1 MPPKRPP
8 SPKIQHPKGPT
19 CSNIAISNGRSRLHG
34 LVQHWMGSHLQH
46 HQLSEHLPGALQ
58 RRCQV
63 HRAAQPVLPVL
74 RWQLLQACAGHCA
87 DERNRSAA
95 TQRKVTRH
103 GQLTGLEL
111 RSEIGDVTHHKL
123 RIDKPWSNRPQKCKK
138 FARRS
143 SSLALSSQ

>member
-1 MPPKRPP
+1 MLQHCHLQWTFSPSRPGTALDGVP
-8 SPKIQHPKGPT
+8 SPAPP
-19 CSNIAISNGRSRLHG
+19 
-34 LVQHWMGSHLQH
+34 
-46 HQLSEHLPGALQ
+46 ALRASPWRAAAPQ

-63 HRAAQPVLPVL
+63 HRAPQPALPVL

-111 RSEIGDVTHHKL
+111 RSEIGDVTTHHKL
-123 RIDKPWSNRPQKCKK
+123 RIDKTWSNRPQKCKK